1 MNKGFTLLE
10 LLIVIAILA
19 VLATVVVLILDPAE
33 TIRKARDVQ
42 RISDLSTLKTAIIL
56 FIGEKGGG
64 TAIAG
69 PGAANECRSA
79 GTACGGGGP
88 CACVSTILSV
98 ATGYNPIVEGHRPQE
113 LKYGWLPID
122 FTLMGGGAPIS
133 SLPIDPVNTV
143 DYYYRYNTDGVD
155 FIFDCVLESK
165 YYTVSVELQKTD
177 GGQCDTSYE
186 VGTDLTMFKN
196 YCRL

>member
-1 MNKGFTLLE
+1 MQKGFTLLE

-69 PGAANECRSA
+69 PGATNECRSA
-79 GTACGGGGP
+79 GVKG
-88 CACVSTILSV
+88 ACVSTTASV
-98 ATGYNPIVEGHRPQE
+98 TTGYNPTVTGHKSAE
-113 LKYGWLPID
+113 IKYGWLPVD
-122 FTLMGGGAPIS
+122 FTLMGGGSPIS
-133 SLPIDPVNTV
+133 SLPVDAVNTA
-143 DYYYRYNTDGVD
+143 DYYYRYSTDGTGFV
-155 FIFDCVLESK
+155 FDCKLESK
-165 YYTVSVELQKTD
+165 YYTQSVELAKTD
-177 GGQCDTSYE
+177 GGVCENSYE
-186 VGTDLTMFKN
+186 VGTDLTMYTG
-196 YCRL
+196 YCRP